1 MPTNLAIDDKLL
13 DQVKHVGGFRTK
25 REAVNEAMRE
35 YLRYRRQLEVIQH
48 FGTIDFDPKWD
59 YKKARRMR

>member
-13 DQVKHVGGFRTK
+13 NRVKQLGGFRTK

-35 YLRYRRQLEVIQH
+35 FLRYRRQLDVMKH
-48 FGTIDFDPKWD
+48 FGTVEFDADWD
-59 YKKARRMR
+59 YKKARRAR